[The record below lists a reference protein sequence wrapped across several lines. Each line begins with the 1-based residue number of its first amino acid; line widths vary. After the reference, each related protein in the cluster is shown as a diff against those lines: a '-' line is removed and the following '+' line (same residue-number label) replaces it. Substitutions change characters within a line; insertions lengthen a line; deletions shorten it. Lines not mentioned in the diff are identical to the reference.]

1 MVELDTVIEQKISED
16 ADFQATLTDLSEE
29 DKEVALNEK
38 RTELIKQE
46 YSALSDAKTKAEE
59 IAKNQKIRAEKAE
72 AAAKQQ
78 KADPDPAKKSEEK
91 ETFSLQ
97 DIRALNDV
105 HDEDV
110 DKLVNYAKF
119 MGITVAEAKKLP
131 EMEAYRK
138 DAEEKRKTAQ
148 ATVIKGGKGA
158 PKHKDLLERANQ
170 GDLPDDDEGINALI
184 AAQRETLVNKK

>member
-91 ETFSLQ
+91 EAFSLQ

-138 DAEEKRKTAQ
+138 DAEEKRKSAQ
-148 ATVIKGGKGA
+148 TTSVKGGRGA
-158 PKHKDLLERANQ
+158 SKPKDLLERASQ
-170 GDLPDDDEGINALI
+170 GDLPDDDDSINALI